1 MKRILLTSLSIIAIG
16 VSAYASTMCA
26 ANNTVAIVL
35 DPTVAGTNYTYSA
48 ANMTWTTNL
57 PYGDVSG
64 VALCSTTSGSYA
76 TVGTP
81 DETGGGKYC
90 WCKSTHPVL
99 SRWVFAY
106 AAGSSSNCA
115 SYCARDCGDYVRAS
129 ADFRSS
135 MFGSVA
141 Q

>member
-1 MKRILLTSLSIIAIG
+1 MKKLLITICMMMVGTAH
-16 VSAYASTMCA
+16 ASTMCA

-35 DPTVAGTNYTYSA
+35 DPTVEGTNYTYSA
-48 ANMTWTTNL
+48 ANQTWTTNF

-64 VALCSTTSGSYA
+64 VALCSTTSSSYA
-76 TVGTP
+76 NVGNP
-81 DETGGGKYC
+81 DESGGGQYC

-99 SRWVFAY
+99 SRWVFHRDY
-106 AAGSSSNCA
+106 GSSDGCASNCA
-115 SYCARDCGDYVRAS
+115 ANCGYYVRDR
-129 ADFRSS
+129 ADFRSA